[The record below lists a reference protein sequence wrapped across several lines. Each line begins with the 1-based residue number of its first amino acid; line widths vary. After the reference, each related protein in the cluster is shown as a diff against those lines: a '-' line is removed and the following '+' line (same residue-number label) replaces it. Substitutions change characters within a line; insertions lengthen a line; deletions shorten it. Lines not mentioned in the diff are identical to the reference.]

1 MSLKEI
7 QKSAAVP
14 RDHFMPANRE
24 VDFLL
29 DSATP
34 DTRPR
39 RRAEY
44 RSRDRAAP
52 MLVEATVH
60 WWRTDERRGTCSSNQ
75 FGLMPTTPV
84 RFRCVGAISAKYPKR
99 YRIQLAQALDWLP
112 ELTPRELKD
121 LGVSL
126 MAAIATKLGVDV
138 APVSC
143 DVLDMDSTDAVG
155 P

>member
-1 MSLKEI
+1 MSPTEI
-7 QKSAAVP
+7 QKDAALP
-14 RDHFMPANRE
+14 RNPFTPLDWD
-24 VDFLL
+24 VDILS
-29 DSATP
+29 DSPSTAP
-34 DTRPR
+34 RHR
-39 RRAEY
+39 RRADF

-52 MLVEATVH
+52 VLVEATVQ